1 MDYFNA
7 PLFQALFNTEVPRVI
22 LKADTP
28 TYSILEFNQA
38 FLATTYAEQK
48 DIKGKSIWDVYH
60 TNIASQDGVNTL
72 AQSLDEASNTKN
84 TVHTPV
90 FRYDLPTETDEM
102 IVNWW
107 QLEIVPVKAVHTD
120 DFFLLI
126 TTKNVTDKVVAKQK
140 FADAVAKEDY
150 LNLQLTAGKE
160 EVASMNEE
168 LLASNEE
175 LIDTI
180 EKLGETQRELKTL
193 NHSLEAKVIDRTRIL
208 TETVGSLKSL
218 VMNAHYP
225 LMILR
230 GRDWIIE
237 IANQP
242 LVNLW
247 DKTIEMV
254 TGNKLMDIL
263 PEIEDQPFP
272 AFLRQV
278 YDTGIGYGQKEQIFH
293 YNSPSGPATKYVSF
307 YYDPM
312 FNGEN
317 QVVGLIV
324 SAEDITDTV
333 FARQNLERSYK
344 NEQELNEEI
353 KIINEELAATNE
365 ELTASNEEL
374 IEYQHNL
381 EIINANLTE
390 SEWRFK
396 NLIKQAPVG
405 ICVINA
411 SNLIVQDVNDNY
423 LFLVGRQ
430 REELENKLI
439 WDSVPEAAAVY
450 APIMNA
456 VIDTGK
462 PFFAKEHELHL
473 LRNGK
478 NEAVIVDFVY
488 DPVFDSKGLV
498 TMIMVLAIDV
508 TDKVTARKNIE
519 DVEER
524 IRLAVEAAEIGTYD
538 HNMITNEVLA
548 SERFDAIFDVKKP
561 YTRENLLDA
570 IHPEDRNIGYEARK
584 LARKTGKLF
593 YEARVI
599 HKDESVHWMRVQG
612 NVYYDDNVPVRLLGT
627 VLDITEFKK
636 LQQQKDDFISI
647 ASHELKTPI
656 TSLKASLQLL
666 ERQKNSPSPAM
677 FPRLIDQSLR
687 SMDRITELIDD
698 LLNVSLMGQG
708 NINLRKSEFNVGQMI
723 LESIDHVKIAAEYK
737 LIVEGDHS
745 LVVTADEHRISQV
758 VSNFVNN
765 AVKYAPNSE
774 EIKISFAKINDLIRI
789 AVKDYGNGIETEK
802 IPHLFERYYRADESN
817 FQVSGLGLGLYI
829 SADIIKRHNGE
840 IGAISEIGT
849 GSEFWFT
856 LPIN

>member
-7 PLFQALFNTEVPRVI
+7 PLFQALFNTEVPRII

-28 TYSILEFNQA
+28 TYTILEYNQA
-38 FLATTYAEQK
+38 FVATTYAEQK

-60 TNIASQDGVNTL
+60 TNLDSQDGVNTL
-72 AQSLDEASNTKN
+72 AQSLEEASTTKS
-84 TVHTPV
+84 TVLTPV
-90 FRYDLPTETDEM
+90 FRYDLPSATDDM
-102 IVNWW
+102 IVSWW
-107 QLEIVPVKAVHTD
+107 QLEIIPVKAVHTD

-126 TTKNVTDKVVAKQK
+126 TTKNVTDNVLAKQK
-140 FADAVAKEDY
+140 FADAIAKEDY
-150 LNLQLTAGKE
+150 LNLQLSAGKE

-168 LLASNEE
+168 LVASNEQ
-175 LIDTI
+175 LLNTI

-193 NHSLEAKVIDRTRIL
+193 NHSLEAKVNDRTRVL
-208 TETVGSLKSL
+208 TETVASLKGL

-242 LVNLW
+242 LVDLW

-307 YYDPM
+307 YYDPLL
-312 FNGEN
+312 NNNKE
-317 QVVGLIV
+317 VVGLIV
-324 SAEDITDTV
+324 SAEDITDNV
-333 FARQNLERSYK
+333 VARHNLERSYK

-381 EIINANLTE
+381 EIINADLTE

-423 LFLVGRQ
+423 LSLVGRQ
-430 REELENKLI
+430 REDLQDRPI
-439 WDSVPEAAAVY
+439 WNSVPEAAEVY
-450 APIMNA
+450 KPIMDT
-456 VIDTGK
+456 VINTGK

-478 NEAVIVDFVY
+478 TESVVVDFVY
-488 DPVFDSKGLV
+488 DPIFDSKGLV
-498 TMIMVLAIDV
+498 TMIMVLGMDV

-538 HNMITNEVLA
+538 HNMITNEVVS

-561 YTRENLLDA
+561 YTREQLLDA
-570 IHPEDRNIGYEARK
+570 IHPDDKHIGYEARK

-599 HKDESVHWMRVQG
+599 HNDKSIRWIRVQG
-612 NVYYDDNVPVRLLGT
+612 NVYYRDDVPVRLLGT

-666 ERQKNSPSPAM
+666 ERIKNSPSPTM

-698 LLNVSLMGQG
+698 LLNVSQMGQG
-708 NINLRKSEFNVGQMI
+708 NINLRKTDFNVGQMI
-723 LESIDHVKIAAEYK
+723 LESIEHIKIAAEYK
-737 LIVEGDHS
+737 LVVEGDHS
-745 LVVTADEHRISQV
+745 LILTADEHRISQV

-765 AVKYAPNSE
+765 AVKYAPDSK
-774 EIKISFAKINDLIRI
+774 EINISFNKVDDDIRI
-789 AVKDYGNGIETEK
+789 AVKDSGNGILPEK

-829 SADIIKRHNGE
+829 SADIVKRHNGN
-840 IGAISEIGT
+840 IGVISEVGK